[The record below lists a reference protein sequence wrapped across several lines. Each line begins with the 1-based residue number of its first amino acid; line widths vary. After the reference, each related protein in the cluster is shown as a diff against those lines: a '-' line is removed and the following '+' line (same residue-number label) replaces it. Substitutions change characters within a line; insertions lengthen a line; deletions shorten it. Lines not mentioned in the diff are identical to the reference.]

1 VVGAAYQ
8 VALVV
13 LVGVVDEPKE
23 EEAWV
28 VAEGL
33 EVAQGVL

>member
-1 VVGAAYQ
+1 VEVAYQ

-13 LVGVVDEPKE
+13 LGEAEDVPKE

-28 VAEGL
+28 VVG
-33 EVAQGVL
+33 G